1 MLAAAAQT
9 KKPKVR
15 ARGLGGMAYAFPDL
29 WHTLGPKQCH
39 IVINGQEI
47 LGEAAR
53 DTSIY
58 IYIHIYLF
66 IFIYLFV
73 YLFI

>member
-15 ARGLGGMAYAFPDL
+15 ARGLGRMAYAFPDL

-39 IVINGQEI
+39 IVVNGQEI

-58 IYIHIYLF
+58 IYILYIYLF
-66 IFIYLFV
+66 I
-73 YLFI
+73 